1 MVFPLFCHLSAGQQ
15 VRNCPFFLQD
25 RDDLWATHGVTCCCQ
40 CSLLGSCTEA
50 SLSAG
55 YDFNIKC
62 TIFCLAAIAR
72 NYKLSCTAHLKLRNS
87 WGLTFYRWKY
97 KAYWIYHLTKKKK
110 SHGLVKVLMC
120 CEVVMCVRERG
131 GEDRINTLDG
141 IFDVDGEE
149 EGFWHKRGQRV
160 IMMSLEVY
168 SETDWRRL
176 L

>member
-1 MVFPLFCHLSAGQQ
+1 
-15 VRNCPFFLQD
+15 
-25 RDDLWATHGVTCCCQ
+25 
-40 CSLLGSCTEA
+40 
-50 SLSAG
+50 
-55 YDFNIKC
+55 
-62 TIFCLAAIAR
+62 
-72 NYKLSCTAHLKLRNS
+72 
-87 WGLTFYRWKY
+87 
-97 KAYWIYHLTKKKK
+97 
-110 SHGLVKVLMC
+110 MC

-141 IFDVDGEE
+141 IFDVDGEK

>member
-1 MVFPLFCHLSAGQQ
+1 MYALLVQPSFLCGLLEKWIAHPSSKGTTGGCSRFFPLFCHLSAGQQ

-25 RDDLWATHGVTCCCQ
+25 RNDLWATHGVTCCCQ

-97 KAYWIYHLTKKKK
+97 KAYWIYSLREKKKATALSK
-110 SHGLVKVLMC
+110 SWCFVKSWRSV
-120 CEVVMCVRERG
+120 CVRERG
-131 GEDRINTLDG
+131 GERQN
-141 IFDVDGEE
+141 
-149 EGFWHKRGQRV
+149 
-160 IMMSLEVY
+160 
-168 SETDWRRL
+168 
-176 L
+176 